1 MKNAM
6 KQVLILALCAVMVL
20 TLCACKSKRTSRSLP
35 SAR

>member
-20 TLCACKSKRTSRSLP
+20 TLWNSSFHYPAF
-35 SAR
+35 